1 MEKCLRVAAVLAL
14 ACSLC
19 ACKKLQE
26 LREGPGGP
34 LPFGEG
40 GKAPA
45 GAAGVEGEYTGYGT
59 TPHGGSY
66 QCDVTVTRTG
76 DAYGVM
82 WYFDGKPAYE
92 GAGILKGNT
101 LVVGYAAPQ
110 GYGVVVYEVKAD
122 GSLEGTWA
130 AKGSS
135 TVGTESLKKK

>member
-19 ACKKLQE
+19 ACKKLKE
-26 LREGPGGP
+26 LREGPSGP

-40 GKAPA
+40 ETEP
-45 GAAGVEGEYTGYGT
+45 AGVEGKYTGYGT
-59 TPHGGSY
+59 TPHGAS
-66 QCDVTVTRTG
+66 
-76 DAYGVM
+76 
-82 WYFDGKPAYE
+82 YE

-122 GSLEGTWA
+122 GSLDGTWA